1 MPRVRHF
8 AFSVSTRDAKG
19 QSEEETFPVR
29 ASDYATASR
38 LAFVYV
44 LEVLKYKDFEL
55 RIVGS

>member
-8 AFSVSTRDAKG
+8 AVSVSTRNANG
-19 QSEEETFPVR
+19 QSEEDSFPVR

-44 LEVLKYKDFEL
+44 LEVLKYKEFEL